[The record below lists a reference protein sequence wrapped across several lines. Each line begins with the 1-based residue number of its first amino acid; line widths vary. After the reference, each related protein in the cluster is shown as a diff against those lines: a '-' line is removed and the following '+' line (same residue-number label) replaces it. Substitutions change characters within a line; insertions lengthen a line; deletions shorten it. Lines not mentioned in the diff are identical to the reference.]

1 MLSQSGTERSPGPV
15 TSLPEVDHSLEV
27 VLLNP
32 ADRVTEGHVPGD
44 VSASQGLPHDFNDR
58 LGDVLKAV
66 CRGDRAIV
74 RLEQVTNKIFDILIQ
89 FNGARTSKTTFI
101 VLPAFVEHFTKE
113 LRALSPTL
121 RINFDCSQAKRCHV
135 IA

>member
-58 LGDVLKAV
+58 LGDVLEAV

-74 RLEQVTNKIFDILIQ
+74 RLEQLRHAVHDLDPDPSGQ
-89 FNGARTSKTTFI
+89 PDHRGD
-101 VLPAFVEHFTKE
+101 VELVRE
-113 LRALSPTL
+113 LFPLLDKL
-121 RINFDCSQAKRCHV
+121 RPDV
-135 IA
+135 PGLL